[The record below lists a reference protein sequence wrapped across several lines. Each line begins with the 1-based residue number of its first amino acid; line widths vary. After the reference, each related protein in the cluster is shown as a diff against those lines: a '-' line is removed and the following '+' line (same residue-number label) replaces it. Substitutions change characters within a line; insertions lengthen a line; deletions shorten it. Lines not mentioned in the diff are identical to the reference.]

1 MTSETR
7 LIYAI
12 ETLLTAVVGI
22 AWISVLQLICPRWPL
37 MDTWA
42 LAGQATVTVMTFLWS
57 TGNGTHVAY
66 FPAFGA
72 SLFILFTY
80 MYAFG
85 LSLFPNVVASASALP
100 PCSVRDPAAHH
111 VATLFGETQ
120 WHIPLSAV
128 TIAILLVQTTLA
140 AACSTPV
147 TGGIS
152 TVAWVDMWN
161 VAAACVHGLAA
172 TRSGCGP
179 ADWGVAVMLW
189 LLSLALMGT
198 WLVSPRLSSEYR
210 PITHVVGGLVSLTL
224 GVFGALLSLRYNT
237 VNAAWA
243 LGFLALPMV
252 FDVLRGVR
260 WLLTAGPSS
269 PPAAYAPLPTAPELP
284 SDHQTERPPPT
295 RSADWNQSA
304 TVPNP
309 AAEYVVPVH
318 TLPSQSGYHMPPSA
332 SDGALRS
339 IFGGEGVRQALSSGA
354 KKRS

>member
-1 MTSETR
+1 MDHLPFARMSAETR

-22 AWISVLQLICPRWPL
+22 AWMSVLQLISPRWPL
-37 MDTWA
+37 LDTWA
-42 LAGQATVTVMTFLWS
+42 LGGQAVVTMLTFLWS
-57 TGNGTHVAY
+57 TANGTHVAY

-72 SLFILFTY
+72 SLFIMFTY
-80 MYAFG
+80 LYAFG

-100 PCSVRDPAAHH
+100 PCSVRDPAVHH
-111 VATLFGETQ
+111 VAVLFGETQ

-128 TIAILLVQTTLA
+128 TVGILLVQTTLA

-147 TGGIS
+147 AGGIS
-152 TVAWVDMWN
+152 SVAWVDMWN
-161 VAAACVHGLAA
+161 LAAAYVHGLAA

-179 ADWGVAVMLW
+179 ADWGVAVALW
-189 LLSLALMGT
+189 LLSLALVGT
-198 WLVSPRLSSEYR
+198 WLASPRLSPEYR
-210 PITHVVGGLVSLTL
+210 PMMHTIGGLISLIL
-224 GVFGALLSLRYNT
+224 AIFGALLSLRYNT
-237 VNAAWA
+237 INAAWA
-243 LGFLALPMV
+243 LGFLALPAV

-260 WLLTAGPSS
+260 WLLTVGPLSS
-269 PPAAYAPLPTAPELP
+269 HAAYAPLPTAPEPPL
-284 SDHQTERPPPT
+284 DHQPERPPPV
-295 RSADWNQSA
+295 
-304 TVPNP
+304 VPNP
-309 AAEYVVPVH
+309 AAEYIVPVH